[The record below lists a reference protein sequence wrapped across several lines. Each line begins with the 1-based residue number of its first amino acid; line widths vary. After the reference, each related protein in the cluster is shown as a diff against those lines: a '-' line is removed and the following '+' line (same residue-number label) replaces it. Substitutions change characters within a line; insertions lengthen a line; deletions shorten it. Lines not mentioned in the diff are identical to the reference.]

1 MPIDSRQVTPVVA
14 VVVAGYLAWS
24 GTSPGTVGGGAKNEP
39 LPESGQLV
47 IGSMLPADQ
56 KLRDP
61 FDTEAASAPV
71 TDQGNPAAV
80 VEESD
85 PSVVAKLRIRGVLVR
100 GNTRRAVIDNTD
112 VAEGQTYRGLE
123 VVSIALDRIVFRI
136 GDQLVERRVNA
147 LFPNPERAR
156 VIFNNLRIDGV
167 TEAGGTRRAL
177 IDGTLVSEGDKFE
190 GIEVAQ
196 IEPDRVVFRIDDEL
210 VEKTLASGP
219 AKTNG
224 GVKADDVVKTDGPEK
239 AEGRAKADDAAKGRH
254 GKP

>member
-1 MPIDSRQVTPVVA
+1 MPIDSRQVTPIVA
-14 VVVAGYLAWS
+14 VVAAGYLAWS
-24 GTSPGTVGGGAKNEP
+24 GTSPGTVRAGAKNDP

-61 FDTEAASAPV
+61 FDAEAASAPV
-71 TDQGNPAAV
+71 TDQGHTAAV

-85 PSVVAKLRIRGVLVR
+85 PSVVTKLRIRGVLVQ
-100 GNTRRAVIDNTD
+100 GNTRRAVLDNTD
-112 VAEGQTYRGLE
+112 VTEGETYRGLE
-123 VVSIALDRIVFRI
+123 VVSIALDHIVFRV
-136 GDQLVERRVNA
+136 GDQLVERHVNG

-156 VIFNNLRIDGV
+156 TIFNNLRVDGV

-177 IDGTLVSEGDKFE
+177 IEGTLVREGDKFE

-196 IEPDRVVFRIDDEL
+196 IEPDRVVFRVDDQL
-210 VEKTLASGP
+210 VEKTLSAGP
-219 AKTNG
+219 VKTNG
-224 GVKADDVVKTDGPEK
+224 AVKADSTVK
-239 AEGRAKADDAAKGRH
+239 AESATKANGAAKGRG